1 MVSYLEFCN
10 NDHGLFIYGHDLHF
24 FSFVSKSK
32 TQHGKDWKETTKFG
46 ESVSLINDVAFYN
59 WQVDSSTLTMSS
71 AGFRNPASYRDYG

>member
-1 MVSYLEFCN
+1 MIMGCLSMAM
-10 NDHGLFIYGHDLHF
+10 IYTF
-24 FSFVSKSK
+24 FLLYQKSPSSLSKSK

-59 WQVDSSTLTMSS
+59 WQVYSSTLTMSS